1 MKGIIFETLIDTIK
15 LIPFLFVAFLII
27 EYIEHK
33 ITKRSKEKI
42 EHTVKYGPVIGSILG
57 AVPQCGFSVLATN
70 LYATRII
77 TLGTLIAIYLSTSDE
92 MLPILL
98 SQKVNISTI
107 FLILLVKIIIGM
119 LFGIIIDWVL
129 KRKNKIVKSNIKH
142 FCHDEHCHC
151 EKESILISAIKHT
164 VNIIIF
170 IFIITFILN
179 SVIYLFG
186 EDNISKIFLKG
197 SIFSPFIS
205 SLVGLFPNCASS
217 VMITQLYLSNIIDFA
232 SLLSGLLTGS
242 GVALI
247 VLFKTNKNLKENITI
262 LVLLYTI
269 GVTVGIISEILTL
282 F

>member
-1 MKGIIFETLIDTIK
+1 MKGIILETLIDTIK

-33 ITKRSKEKI
+33 ITKKSKEKI

-57 AVPQCGFSVLATN
+57 AIPQCGFSVLATN

-98 SQKVNISTI
+98 SQKVNLTI
-107 FLILLVKIIIGM
+107 ILLILLVKVIIGII
-119 LFGIIIDWVL
+119 FGI
-129 KRKNKIVKSNIKH
+129 
-142 FCHDEHCHC
+142 
-151 EKESILISAIKHT
+151 ESIFTSAIKHT
-164 VNIIIF
+164 INIIIF
-170 IFIITFILN
+170 IFIITFVLN

-217 VMITQLYLSNIIDFA
+217 VMITQLYLNNIIDFA

-242 GVALI
+242 GVALL
-247 VLFKTNKNLKENITI
+247 VLFKTNKNTKENISI
-262 LVLLYTI
+262 LILLYSI
-269 GVTVGIISEILTL
+269 GVTVGIISEVLTL

>member
-33 ITKRSKEKI
+33 ITKKSKEKI

-57 AVPQCGFSVLATN
+57 AIPQCGFSVLATN

-98 SQKVNISTI
+98 SQKVNLTI
-107 FLILLVKIIIGM
+107 ILLILLIKVIIGII
-119 LFGIIIDWVL
+119 FGIVIDWLL
-129 KRKNKIVKSNIKH
+129 KRKNKITKNNIKH

-151 EKESILISAIKHT
+151 EKESIFTSAIKHT
-164 VNIIIF
+164 INIIVF
-170 IFIITFILN
+170 IFIITFVLN

-217 VMITQLYLSNIIDFA
+217 VMITQLYLNNIIDFA

-247 VLFKTNKNLKENITI
+247 VLFKTNKNIKENITI
-262 LVLLYTI
+262 SLKKH
-269 GVTVGIISEILTL
+269 IIKKKD
-282 F
+282 